1 MINPFIN
8 LIIIVNIKPHII
20 IIKYLVI
27 TRLKNFKLLEEKQHL
42 QFYTHACVEIKIH
55 ACPFIC
61 CVDTNTLN
69 VNKEIRVQY
78 NSSYEKTTFSEV

>member
-1 MINPFIN
+1 M
-8 LIIIVNIKPHII
+8 LGHISNYHYHKI
-20 IIKYLVI
+20 PSYHQVEK
-27 TRLKNFKLLEEKQHL
+27 FELLDENQHL